1 MWYDSFTQL
10 RNERSPLNKN
20 KMNDNSFF
28 SIDRLIEFGM
38 GMTVAQ
44 QMVQSMNHSMSNMH
58 VPGAMNLTEKVN
70 SIFFYVII
78 DGSEAGPF
86 SEKELTLLIANKKVV
101 KETYVWMPSLSDWK
115 MAEQI
120 PEVLKLVALAPPHFN
135 KKQ

>member
-120 PEVLKLVALAPPHFN
+120 PEVLKLVALAPPPFN
-135 KKQ
+135 KK

>member
-120 PEVLKLVALAPPHFN
+120 PEVLKLVALAPPPFN
-135 KKQ
+135 K